1 MTAPPP
7 FAVRKTWRNH
17 LGNQR
22 IDPLRIYEPRTI
34 ADVQA
39 IVRTAREAG
48 VPVRA
53 VGSGHSWSDVALT
66 EGFLLEPT
74 GMTRVPAP
82 EPDFL
87 RPEWGPDSG
96 RKLVRAEA
104 GTRVKELNDWLDA
117 HGLALTNMGGYDH
130 QTVAGVTSTST
141 HGSGTAFGPMN
152 DQLRSL
158 DVVVGD
164 GSVQR
169 IEPRDGPTERAAYE
183 AHHGEQRRLIQDDHV
198 WNAVSVGM
206 GCMGVICT
214 ALIEVRERFF
224 MREVRTLHP
233 WAEIKL
239 LLREGA
245 VFAEHEHWELA
256 FSPYDDG
263 YPYPF
268 LITTRDSTPDP
279 RHRPWDKRMRNWL
292 VEAAALFPFT
302 PQLLNLLL
310 DIAPGLAP
318 KLLLGSVKSL
328 VKDEYDNV
336 SHKVFNIGTLNILPA
351 YSCEIGV
358 PMDGR
363 HIEAI
368 ETIFRVARE
377 RADLGRVYQSSP
389 IALRFVKASPAYL
402 SMMNGRDTMM
412 IELIGLNGNDG
423 GIELLKAYEEAL
435 YALGG
440 RPHWGHINTL
450 SGSHGFVESMYPRHA
465 DWLDVRARLDPDGV
479 FDSPFTKRMGLSWNH
494 FVA

>member
-1 MTAPPP
+1 MSHPP
-7 FAVRKTWRNH
+7 FAVRKTWKNH

-22 IDPLRIYEPRTI
+22 IDPLRIYEPRSI
-34 ADVQA
+34 EDVVA
-39 IVRTAREAG
+39 IVRTAREWG
-48 VPVRA
+48 VGVRA

-82 EPDFL
+82 EPDFV
-87 RPEWGPDSG
+87 RDGWGEGSG
-96 RKLVRAEA
+96 RRLVRAEA
-104 GTRVKELNDWLDA
+104 GTRIKELNAWLDA
-117 HGLALTNMGGYDH
+117 HGMALTNMCGYDH
-130 QTVAGVTSTST
+130 QTIAGVTSTST
-141 HGSGTAFGPMN
+141 HGSGTAFGPLN

-164 GSVQR
+164 GSVMR
-169 IEPRDGPTERAAYE
+169 IEPTDGPTDRAAFE
-183 AHHGEQRRLIQDDHV
+183 AHHGAARTLVQDDHV
-198 WNAVSVGM
+198 FDAVCVGM

-214 ALIEVRERFF
+214 AMLEVRDRFH
-224 MREVRTLHP
+224 MREVRELHP
-233 WAEIKL
+233 WAKVRADLED
-239 LLREGA
+239 GA
-245 VFAEHEHWELA
+245 VLAANEHYELA

-268 LITTRDSTPDP
+268 LVTTRNTTKDP
-279 RHRPWDKRMRNWL
+279 RNRPWDKRMRNWL

-302 PQLLNLLL
+302 PQLINLIL

-328 VKDEYDNV
+328 VKDEYDAI
-336 SHKVFNIGTLNILPA
+336 SFRVFNIGTLNILPA

-363 HIEAI
+363 HIEAV

-377 RADLGRVYQSSP
+377 RRELGSVYQSSP

-440 RPHWGHINTL
+440 RPHWGHVNTL
-450 SGSHGFVESMYPRHA
+450 SGSHGFVASMYPRYA
-465 DWLDVRARLDPDGV
+465 DWMDVRARLDPDGV
-479 FDSPFTKRMGLSWNH
+479 FDSPFSKRVGISAER
-494 FVA
+494 FVP

>member
-1 MTAPPP
+1 VTGPP
-7 FAVRKTWRNH
+7 FEVRKTWSNH

-22 IDPLRIYEPRTI
+22 TDPLRIYEPRTI
-34 ADVQA
+34 DDVVA
-39 IVRTAREAG
+39 IVRTAREWN
-48 VPVRA
+48 VNVRA

-66 EGFLLEPT
+66 DGFLLKPT

-87 RPEWGPDSG
+87 RAEWAQ
-96 RKLVRAEA
+96 RKLVRAEG
-104 GTRVKELNDWLDA
+104 GTRIKELNAWLDA
-117 HGLALTNMGGYDH
+117 HGLGLTNMGGYDH

-141 HGSGTAFGPMN
+141 HGSGTAFGPLN

-164 GSVQR
+164 GSVRR
-169 IEPRDGPTERAAYE
+169 IEPADGPTDRAAYE
-183 AHHGEQRRLIQDDHV
+183 AHHGDARTLVQDDHV
-198 WNAVSVGM
+198 FHAVCVGM

-214 ALIEVRERFF
+214 AMLEVRDRFFLREVRE
-224 MREVRTLHP
+224 LHP
-233 WAEIKL
+233 WAKVRADLED
-239 LLREGA
+239 GA
-245 VFAEHEHWELA
+245 VFADNEHYELA

-268 LITTRDSTPDP
+268 LVTTRNSTPDP
-279 RHRPWDKRMRNWL
+279 RNRPWDKRMRNWL
-292 VEAAALFPFT
+292 VELAALFPFT
-302 PQLLNLLL
+302 PQVINLLL

-328 VKDEYDNV
+328 VKDEYDEV
-336 SHKVFNIGTLNILPA
+336 SFKVFNIGTLNILPA

-363 HIEAI
+363 HIEAV

-377 RADLGRVYQSSP
+377 RRELGSVYQSSP

-435 YALGG
+435 YDLGG

-450 SGSHGFVESMYPRHA
+450 SGSHGFVESMYPRYA
-465 DWLDVRARLDPDGV
+465 DWMDVRARLDPGGV
-479 FDSPFTKRMGLSWNH
+479 FDSPFSKRVGISADR
-494 FVA
+494 FVP